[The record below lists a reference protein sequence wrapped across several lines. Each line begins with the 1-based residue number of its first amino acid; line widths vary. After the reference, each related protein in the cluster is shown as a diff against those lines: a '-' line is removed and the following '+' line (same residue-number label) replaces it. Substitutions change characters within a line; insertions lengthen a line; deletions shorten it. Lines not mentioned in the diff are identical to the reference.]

1 MIKKTILIIF
11 LSILVISCGR
21 KGDPEYKT
29 YNFKN
34 SLYKIV
40 LCNIKIKFFMLKT
53 FQLKN

>member
-21 KGDPEYKT
+21 KADPEYKA

-34 SLYKIV
+34 SLYKI
-40 LCNIKIKFFMLKT
+40 I
-53 FQLKN
+53 